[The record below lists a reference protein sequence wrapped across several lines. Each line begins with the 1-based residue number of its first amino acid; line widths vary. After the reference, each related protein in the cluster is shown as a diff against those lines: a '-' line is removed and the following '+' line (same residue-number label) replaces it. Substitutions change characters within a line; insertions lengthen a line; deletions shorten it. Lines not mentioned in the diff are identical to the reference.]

1 MQITTTRF
9 GEVDVKDESVLHF
22 EEGMYGFEDCTRFVL
37 LEDRPDNL
45 IKWMQAVDNPAV
57 AFMIVNPN
65 DFFPDYEVELTD
77 EQATS
82 LGLTDPSESA
92 MFTTITISR
101 DEGKV
106 TTNLVGPIVM
116 NFKTMQA
123 KQIILSD
130 DRYCTKHV
138 IGERKAEKAKTE
150 LTKAA

>member
-9 GEVDVKDESVLHF
+9 GTIDVKDESVLHIN
-22 EEGMYGFEDCTRFVL
+22 EGMFGFEHCTRYVL

-45 IKWMQAVDNPAV
+45 IKWMQSVDDSAV
-57 AFMIVNPN
+57 AFMIINPN

-77 EQATS
+77 EQAKS

-101 DEGKV
+101 DEDKV

-116 NFKTMQA
+116 NLRTMQA
-123 KQIILSD
+123 QQIILSD
-130 DRYCTKHV
+130 DKYCTKHV
-138 IGERKAEKAKTE
+138 IGEKKTSETKAE